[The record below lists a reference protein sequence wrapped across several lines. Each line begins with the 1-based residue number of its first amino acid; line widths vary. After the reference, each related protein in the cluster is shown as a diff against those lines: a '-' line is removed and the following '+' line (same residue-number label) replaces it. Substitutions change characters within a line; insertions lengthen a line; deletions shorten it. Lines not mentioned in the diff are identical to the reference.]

1 MKVLLL
7 FPLFILMIGC
17 NESTQ
22 KISTNNIP
30 TYKIDLDKAE
40 ELSIYDL
47 FSEVNIIP
55 LQTSDSIVCSGIH
68 TFIYKNNIFFWD
80 QRQHIVLNF
89 DTLGHYRYK
98 IDSRGRG
105 ADEYT
110 AIENI
115 SIDRFNDRILILGHY
130 SLLQYDLNGKF
141 IQKIHYP
148 KNLIVHS
155 AAMADKDNL
164 LCVTT
169 TASSRQSYILN
180 YLSLKNKEIIAS
192 HYKEDPIFPV
202 NRDISYYNNNLFY
215 CISKS
220 PVVYNVTNLEM
231 QPAYQWDLG
240 KYNYD
245 YKELSIPKFKD
256 YQDMQKHQR
265 AWLYK
270 NCPYLLNLIL
280 ENDQYVYANLGLLV
294 NCNYWKEKT
303 PIYHIFWN
311 KKTGT
316 PKIVKNFKEGGR
328 IFHGGARWT
337 DNAIYCAIEKSMI
350 PQYIDMKF
358 LPPDQQKIIED
369 LPEDTNPILLKYT
382 FKKDK

>member
-1 MKVLLL
+1 MKVLL
-7 FPLFILMIGC
+7 FSLFILIIGC
-17 NESTQ
+17 KESTQ
-22 KISTNNIP
+22 KISANHIP

-40 ELSIYDL
+40 EHSIYDI

-55 LQTSDSIVCSGIH
+55 LQTPDSIVCSGIH

-105 ADEYT
+105 ANEYT

-130 SLLQYDLNGKF
+130 NLLQYDLNGKF

-180 YLSLKNKEIIAS
+180 YLSLKDKQIIAS
-192 HYKEDPIFPV
+192 HYKENPIFPV

-231 QPAYQWDLG
+231 QPAYQWDFG

-245 YKELSIPKFKD
+245 YNDLKLPIFENKKD
-256 YQDMQKHQR
+256 LLKNQQR
-265 AWLYK
+265 WLYK
-270 NCPYLLNLIL
+270 NCPWLIGMIAENYYYKYARIIFPSNTNYL
-280 ENDQYVYANLGLLV
+280 
-294 NCNYWKEKT
+294 KEQIST
-303 PIYHIFWN
+303 YHIFGD
-311 KKTGT
+311 KKTENY
-316 PKIVKNFKEGGR
+316 KIVPRFKEGNV
-328 IFHGGARWT
+328 FHVFSSWT
-337 DNAIYCAIEKSMI
+337 DEAIYCAVEKNMISQFIELKALT
-350 PQYIDMKF
+350 PEN
-358 LPPDQQKIIED
+358 QKIIED
-369 LPEDTNPILLKYT
+369 LPEDCNPILLKYI